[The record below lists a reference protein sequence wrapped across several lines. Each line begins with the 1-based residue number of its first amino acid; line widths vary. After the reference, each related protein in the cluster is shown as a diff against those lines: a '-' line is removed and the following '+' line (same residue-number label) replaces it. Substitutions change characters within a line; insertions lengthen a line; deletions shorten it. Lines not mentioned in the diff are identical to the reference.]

1 MDYDRAYST
10 VVLRLPF
17 DETVGSTTTVDLS
30 LVPKTVTLTNV
41 VTDVGLFGNAAKF
54 DASGTGRISVTSHSA
69 LDLSTQDFTI
79 DLSVYPTSSATRQTL
94 LSKRASTSAAMWLHL
109 YYDPTGSTMR
119 CETSSDGLAFTN
131 AFTLGNWTLNAWNR
145 IRISRTGT
153 TIQRW
158 LNGTSLGAAT
168 APASVAFDTSPL
180 VIGATASDQLYP
192 LVSASVDE
200 VRIKVGAQAYPL
212 TGTYTPLEEPFDI
225 ASFAGK
231 TALVDAIKSYVGG
244 ETPAIKTV
252 FMPPMRAYRNYIE
265 IDGSMRIAGTVKEK
279 NTPVN
284 TPLARRVVLLR
295 DIDAQVIRTTIS
307 DPVTGAYEFRDL
319 REGLKYTVL
328 AFDNLHNYRA
338 VVADNL
344 EPTL

>member
-1 MDYDRAYST
+1 MDYDRAYNT

-17 DETVGSTTTVDLS
+17 DETAGSTTTDDKS
-30 LVPKTVTLTNV
+30 LVPKTVTLVNV

-54 DASGTGRISVTSHSA
+54 DASGTGRISVTSHAA

-94 LSKRASTSAAMWLHL
+94 LSKRASSAAAMWLHL
-109 YYDPTGSTMR
+109 YYDPTGSTIR
-119 CETSSDGLAFTN
+119 CETSADGSAFTN

-158 LNGTSLGAAT
+158 LNGVHIGSATS
-168 APASVAFDTSPL
+168 PASIAFDTSPL
-180 VIGATASDQLYP
+180 VIGATASDQLHP
-192 LVSASVDE
+192 LVSALVDE
-200 VRIKVGAQAYPL
+200 VRIKVGARAYPFS
-212 TGTYTPLEEPFDI
+212 GAYTPLEEPFDI

-231 TALVDAIKSYVGG
+231 SGLTDVIQIYQGG
-244 ETPAIKTV
+244 ETPEVKRV
-252 FMPPMRAYRNYIE
+252 FMPAMRAYRNYIE
-265 IDGSMRIAGTVKEK
+265 IDGSLRIVGTVKEK

-295 DIDAQVIRTTIS
+295 DIDAQVIRSTIS
-307 DPVTGAYEFRDL
+307 DPVTGAYEFLNL
-319 REGLKYTVL
+319 REGLRYTVL

-344 EPTL
+344 EPIL